1 MVLTCLRC
9 RRKKVGSHECEE
21 GQIFIEPQGFC
32 VMAGIGVKE
41 GLAEKALESVK
52 TGWIQNMALFF
63 YSRLTHTITLN
74 WVKFHLTR
82 KATKKMPVSSA
93 TTIHGFPLPKLFWDT
108 ATAPLKFIKNL
119 SGISSG
125 YQRPAPDGSLRL
137 FADDCRKR
145 CMPFR

>member
-1 MVLTCLRC
+1 
-9 RRKKVGSHECEE
+9 
-21 GQIFIEPQGFC
+21 
-32 VMAGIGVKE
+32 MAGIGVKE

-63 YSRLTHTITLN
+63 YSQLTHTITLN

-108 ATAPLKFIKNL
+108 AAAPLKFIKK
-119 SGISSG
+119 SVRHIFRISATCTG
-125 YQRPAPDGSLRL
+125 
-137 FADDCRKR
+137 RKLTFIR
-145 CMPFR
+145 R